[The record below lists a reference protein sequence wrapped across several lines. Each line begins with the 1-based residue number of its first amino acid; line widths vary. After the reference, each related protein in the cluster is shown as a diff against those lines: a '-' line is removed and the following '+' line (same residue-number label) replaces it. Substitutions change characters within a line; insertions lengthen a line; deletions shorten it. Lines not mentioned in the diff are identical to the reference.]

1 MRRFICRLAARGDFP
16 GALLATLLAAVP
28 GLSMAPAVFAQAMVR
43 ADYLAV
49 TENVPG
55 SDIPVELMLVETKDG
70 LYTAIG
76 LRRPPGDGPFPIVL
90 FASGNGGGGLEYIRN
105 RTQNVSWTQEEF
117 LRAGYAVAWLR
128 YRTEVQ
134 QGYARGGL
142 LERVSE
148 QDRGALNRS
157 PLDHEDVIAA
167 IDFVK
172 TLPYVDSQRVG
183 YMGMSHGGE
192 MGFKIASEYFG
203 LRAIIASE
211 PANIEYLARVPDAAP
226 TELLTGDGALEQMT
240 QAARAS
246 IDLPLARQRIGM
258 LHTPIFVQGRDLDDL
273 QGYFRLSYDL
283 LREAG
288 KDTQWQSYLHDV
300 HGFVYVRRD
309 ASGEYR
315 PDPVQRQG
323 VADSIAWFDRYMKD
337 DAAPRVTGGGVE
349 FSQPF
354 YND

>member
-1 MRRFICRLAARGDFP
+1 MQMLIC
-16 GALLATLLAAVP
+16 
-28 GLSMAPAVFAQAMVR
+28 AMVLLG
-43 ADYLAV
+43 LAMPTIGLAQPTAHAKYMSV
-49 TENVPG
+49 TEPVPG
-55 SDIPVELMLVETKDG
+55 SDTPVELMLIDTMDG

-76 LRRPPGDGPFPIVL
+76 LRKPPGDGPFPIVL
-90 FASGNGGGGLEYIRN
+90 FASGNGGGGMDYIRN
-105 RTQNVSWTQEEF
+105 MTQNASWTQEEF

-134 QGYARGGL
+134 QGYNIGGTL
-142 LERVSE
+142 VRVGE
-148 QDRGALNRS
+148 QDRGVLNRS

-167 IDFVK
+167 IEFVK
-172 TLPYVDSQRVG
+172 TLPYIDSQRVG

-192 MGFKIASEYFG
+192 MAFKIASEYFG
-203 LRAIIASE
+203 LRTIIASE
-211 PANIEYLARVPDAAP
+211 PANIEYLARAP
-226 TELLTGDGALEQMT
+226 SAGPPELLTGDGALEQMT
-240 QAARAS
+240 QAARTS
-246 IDLPLARQRIGM
+246 IDLPLARRRISM

-273 QGYFRLSYDL
+273 QGYFKLSYDL

-288 KDTQWQSYLHDV
+288 KDAQWRTYVHDV

-323 VADSIAWFDRYMKD
+323 VADSIEWFDRYMKD
-337 DAAPRVTGGGVE
+337 DTAARTTGSGIE
-349 FSQPF
+349 YDQPF